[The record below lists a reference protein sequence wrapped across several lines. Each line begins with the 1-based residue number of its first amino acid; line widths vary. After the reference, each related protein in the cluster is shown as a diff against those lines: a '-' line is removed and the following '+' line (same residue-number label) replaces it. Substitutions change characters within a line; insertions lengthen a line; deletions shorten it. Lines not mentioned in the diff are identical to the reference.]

1 MVRQNM
7 HERIGEFEQSLLFAL
22 LHLDTDEAY
31 GVGIRREIERRTGR
45 EVSPGAIYTA
55 MDRLEQRGLVASELG
70 GAEPVR
76 GGRRKRLYRL
86 QPAGAR
92 ALKSQWERMRRM
104 AEGTLTR
111 LDELAAGRDAGA

>member
-1 MVRQNM
+1 MN
-7 HERIGEFEQSLLFAL
+7 ERIGEFEQALLFSL
-22 LHLDTDEAY
+22 LHLDSEQAY

-55 MDRLEQRGLVASELG
+55 MDRLEQRGLVVSELG

-76 GGRRKRLYRL
+76 GGRRKRLYTL

-92 ALKSQWERMRRM
+92 ALKNQWERMRRM
-104 AEGTLTR
+104 ADGALTR
-111 LDELAAGRDAGA
+111 LNELTMDGDAGA